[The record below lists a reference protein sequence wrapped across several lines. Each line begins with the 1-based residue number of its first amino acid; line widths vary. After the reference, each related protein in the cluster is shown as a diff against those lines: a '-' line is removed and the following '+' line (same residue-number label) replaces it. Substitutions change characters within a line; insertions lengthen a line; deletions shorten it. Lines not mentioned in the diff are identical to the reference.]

1 MRYAGARH
9 AGLTDAKIAAID
21 DESSDLLSARERA
34 AIRFAEKLAVDHH
47 KVDDGLWTE
56 LRGVFSEA
64 EIIEL
69 VAHTTLFIGFGRF
82 NEIIGLEAP
91 EGARS

>member
-1 MRYAGARH
+1 VRYAGARH
-9 AGLTDAKIAAID
+9 AGATEAKIAAID
-21 DESSDLLSARERA
+21 DDASDVLSARERA

-47 KVDDGLWTE
+47 KVDDA
-56 LRGVFSEA
+56 LRGEMRRQFSEA

-82 NEIIGLEAP
+82 NEIVGLEP
-91 EGARS
+91 T

>member
-9 AGLTDAKIAAID
+9 AGATEAKIAAID
-21 DESSDLLSARERA
+21 DESSDLLSPRERV

-47 KVDDGLWTE
+47 KVDDTLWAE
-56 LRGVFSEA
+56 LSRHFSEA

-69 VAHTTLFIGFGRF
+69 AAHMTLFIGFGRF
-82 NEIIGLEAP
+82 NEIVGLDPA
-91 EGARS
+91 

>member
-1 MRYAGARH
+1 VRYAGARH
-9 AGLTDAKIAAID
+9 AGATEAKIAAVN

-34 AIRFAEKLAVDHH
+34 AIRFAEKLAVDHQ
-47 KVDDGLWTE
+47 KVDDAQWAE
-56 LRGVFSEA
+56 MRSHFSEA

-82 NEIIGLEAP
+82 NEIVGLEPA
-91 EGARS
+91 